1 MPTSPPPWE
10 DSRVKR
16 KVGVHQ
22 PPPPSSGGSALIG
35 ASSAAQPPAAAKFRL
50 FTQRP
55 EPAAAAAA
63 AAAIDD
69 VPAAASS
76 DVKAAGSNSGVAKVA
91 STKGT
96 HGSSLSEGAALGGA
110 ARAHIDVINSRAAD
124 MDSGITSAL
133 SFSSTT
139 ESTAHSLRQHHNSYN
154 DPENDEDDKDDDDDN
169 ALPGPATPPLA
180 RPSSAPARLR
190 SLNLSGGAENQVNTK
205 TSSQVHDAVESRR
218 PVTGDPHSAVSRH
231 GRANAEHA
239 ARAARELGLD
249 DVVWGSMRVST
260 SVVECRP

>member
-22 PPPPSSGGSALIG
+22 SPPPSSGGPALIG
-35 ASSAAQPPAAAKFRL
+35 APSAAQSPAAAKFRL

-55 EPAAAAAA
+55 EPAAGAAD
-63 AAAIDD
+63 AIDD

-96 HGSSLSEGAALGGA
+96 HGSSLSEGAALGSA
-110 ARAHIDVINSRAAD
+110 ARAHIDVINSRASD

-139 ESTAHSLRQHHNSYN
+139 EPTAHSLRHHHDSNN
-154 DPENDEDDKDDDDDN
+154 DAENDEDDDDDN

-190 SLNLSGGAENQVNTK
+190 SLNLSGGAENQVK

-249 DVVWGSMRVST
+249 AVVWGSMRVST